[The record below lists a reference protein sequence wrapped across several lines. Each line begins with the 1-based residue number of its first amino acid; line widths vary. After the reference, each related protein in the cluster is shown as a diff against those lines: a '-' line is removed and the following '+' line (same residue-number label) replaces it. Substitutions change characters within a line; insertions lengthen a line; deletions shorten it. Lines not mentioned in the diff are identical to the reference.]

1 VNGYN
6 CSEQFTTKTMAFLR
20 EIRSGYWAL
29 LESYRDGA
37 GKPRQR
43 SLKTWAQ
50 GPRPTQ
56 EQVALVTSCK
66 VRPIVSYTG
75 SKWQLAEREGG
86 IADLLLSVEW
96 KRYLEPFCGSAGVW
110 GALWNRGA
118 FQGGRDARLNDASG
132 DLVTLYR
139 VARRP
144 GLRRALVDALEA
156 WEFSQAD
163 LALAV
168 AVPEDDEVTRAAKLL
183 VRQWQSRS
191 PEKEGSAPG
200 SGYAPGE
207 SRKRV
212 WEGLPDRLET
222 FGKAL
227 RASADIY
234 QVSAFR
240 WLRSQARSAGGDCA
254 IYADPPYI
262 EREALYESGAGWDEA
277 THKKLAAILADI
289 PAKAVAVS
297 YYPHPLVERLYPR
310 ESWVWHEFEVRASA
324 RGNGHHRRTELVL
337 LRR

>member
-1 VNGYN
+1 
-6 CSEQFTTKTMAFLR
+6 MAFLR

-29 LESYRDGA
+29 LEGYREER
-37 GKPRQR
+37 GKVKQR
-43 SLKTWAQ
+43 YLKTWAQ
-50 GPRPTQ
+50 ESRPTQ
-56 EQVALVTSCK
+56 EQIALVTSGK
-66 VRPIVSYTG
+66 VKPIISYTG

-86 IADLLLSVEW
+86 IADLLLSVDW
-96 KRYLEPFCGSAGVW
+96 KRYLEPFCGSAAVW
-110 GALWNRGA
+110 GTLWNHGA
-118 FQGGRDARLNDASG
+118 FQGGRDARLNDAGG

-144 GLRRALVDALEA
+144 GLRRALVDALED
-156 WEFSQAD
+156 WEFCQPD
-163 LALAV
+163 LAA
-168 AVPEDDEVTRAAKLL
+168 ATSGNQDNEVIRAAKFL

-191 PEKEGSAPG
+191 PEKETTAPG

-227 RASADIY
+227 RVSADIY

-262 EREALYESGAGWDEA
+262 EREALYEEGSGWDEA
-277 THKKLAAILADI
+277 AHKKLAAMLADI

-310 ESWVWHEFEVRASA
+310 ESWAWHEFDVRASA
-324 RGNGHHRRTELVL
+324 RGNGHHRRVELVL
-337 LRR
+337 VRR